1 MNLLREYIR
10 ELLTEESSSVS
21 LHRGSND
28 DYFRVNLSVDGR
40 MVGYAEVNSTRRYSN
55 CQENVAELEQSPE
68 YLAAK
73 EQHEATSKWSWS
85 PKMYVTN
92 NVWIPNEA
100 DRGKGYGK
108 LIYQAAIDQAIQY
121 ARTSGGVFIGSD
133 ACDSAGS
140 TSADAGRVWSS
151 LGQQFGASSGQ
162 LIFVRTN

>member
-55 CQENVAELEQSPE
+55 CQENVMELEQSPE

-100 DRGKGYGK
+100 DRGKGFGR
-108 LIYQAAIDQAIQY
+108 LIYQAAIDQAIQ
-121 ARTSGGVFIGSD
+121 
-133 ACDSAGS
+133 
-140 TSADAGRVWSS
+140 
-151 LGQQFGASSGQ
+151 
-162 LIFVRTN
+162 

>member
-10 ELLTEESSSVS
+10 ELLTEESTSIS

-121 ARTSGGVFIGSD
+121 AKSSGGVFIGSD

-140 TSADAGRVWSS
+140 TSDDAGRVWDS

>member
-10 ELLTEESSSVS
+10 ELLSEESASVS

-28 DYFRVNLSVDGR
+28 DYFRVNLNVGGKI
-40 MVGYAEVNSTRRYSN
+40 VGYAEVNSTRKYSN

-73 EQHEATSKWSWS
+73 GQHEATSKWSWS
-85 PKMYVTN
+85 PKMYVMN

-108 LIYQAAIDQAIQY
+108 LIYKAAIDQAIQY
-121 ARTSGGVFIGSD
+121 AGSSGGVFIGSD

-140 TSADAGRVWSS
+140 TSAVAGRVWNS
-151 LGQQFGASSGQ
+151 LGQQYSPSSGQ